1 MNGLNLF
8 KSVYTQILKYCKNT
22 DLAMTYS
29 CDLILQLQDSGYNV
43 GRIANIKIDES
54 YDYSRVCHLVIRY
67 NGRDEWIETC
77 LCKNRVTEALGC
89 KNSAR
94 NERW

>member
-8 KSVYTQILKYCKNT
+8 RSVYTQILKCCKNT
-22 DLAMTYS
+22 ELAMAYS

-54 YDYSRVCHLVIRY
+54 DDFSYACQFTIRY
-67 NGRDEWIETC
+67 NGRDEYVGTC
-77 LCKNRVTEALGC
+77 LCENRMTKYLDLC
-89 KNSAR
+89 RKMR
-94 NERW
+94 

>member
-8 KSVYTQILKYCKNT
+8 KSVYTQILKCCKNT
-22 DLAMTYS
+22 ELAMAYS

-54 YDYSRVCHLVIRY
+54 YDY
-67 NGRDEWIETC
+67 
-77 LCKNRVTEALGC
+77 
-89 KNSAR
+89 
-94 NERW
+94 